1 MAGTVKTKSQL
12 VQDLMALL
20 ADGLTGDASTFM
32 ENVSTTYASMESNQ
46 AGSGDKLLNDLC
58 SAKTKTISIITKNF
72 IS

>member
-1 MAGTVKTKSQL
+1 MAGTIKPKHEL

-20 ADGLTGDASTFM
+20 EDGLTGDARTFM
-32 ENVSTTYASMESNQ
+32 ENVSATYASMESNQ
-46 AGSGDKLLNDLC
+46 AGSGDKLLYDLC

>member
-1 MAGTVKTKSQL
+1 MAGKVKTKSQL
-12 VQDLMALL
+12 VVDLMDLL

-32 ENVSTTYASMESNQ
+32 DNLSATYESMESNQ
-46 AGSGDKLLNDLC
+46 AGSGDKLLYDLC

>member
-12 VQDLMALL
+12 VQELMDLL
-20 ADGLTGDASTFM
+20 ADGLTGNASTFM

-46 AGSGDKLLNDLC
+46 AGSGDKLLYDLC